1 MFAPLGDTGSGKM
14 GDRPPTPQPLN
25 EIAATRSPSNHTRLL
40 VVNRTAPTY
49 IGGRLVDPATLQTL
63 ESESERG
70 QSQKA
75 SLCRR
80 VQPISGRRL
89 PALRSPDRSFRRPLP
104 QLRIQAVA
112 VERDGLSGVQ
122 GLASGRSW
130 APRAG
135 VAVRPRASDYGRGRG
150 RLRSPRAP
158 PRHPHL
164 PYHHLPVRHLLPRSL
179 PPSAPS

>member
-1 MFAPLGDTGSGKM
+1 MSAPLGDTGSGKM
-14 GDRPPTPQPLN
+14 GDRPPMPQPLS

-40 VVNRTAPTY
+40 VINRTAQKY

-80 VQPISGRRL
+80 VQPISGSRL
-89 PALRSPDRSFRRPLP
+89 PAVRPPDRPFRRSLP

-112 VERDGLSGVQ
+112 VERDGLGGVQ
-122 GLASGRSW
+122 GLAGSRS
-130 APRAG
+130 
-135 VAVRPRASDYGRGRG
+135 
-150 RLRSPRAP
+150 
-158 PRHPHL
+158 
-164 PYHHLPVRHLLPRSL
+164 
-179 PPSAPS
+179 

>member
-40 VVNRTAPTY
+40 VVNRTAPKY

-63 ESESERG
+63 ESGAERG

-80 VQPISGRRL
+80 VQPISGSRL
-89 PALRSPDRSFRRPLP
+89 PALRSADRPFRRSLPPL
-104 QLRIQAVA
+104 RVQAVA
-112 VERDGLSGVQ
+112 VERDGLSCVQ
-122 GLASGRSW
+122 GLASGRSGG
-130 APRAG
+130 AKCG
-135 VAVRPRASDYGRGRG
+135 VAVRPRPCR
-150 RLRSPRAP
+150 
-158 PRHPHL
+158 
-164 PYHHLPVRHLLPRSL
+164 
-179 PPSAPS
+179 